1 MYINTAGTEYGT
13 ETRLVRRGARTRHE
27 GRQRMACSGSV
38 DRRHGKGY
46 SIALLPL
53 PSTTPICSGPA
64 LLCPPSVPLLPR
76 NEAAVATHR
85 CGRRLLRNHPL
96 GIDFEALFFFFLLME
111 FGILEGVRCKLLSFR
126 DRFERDWRM

>member
-1 MYINTAGTEYGT
+1 MELKRGSSVVVRARGTKADRGWPVLDRWIAATAKDTQS
-13 ETRLVRRGARTRHE
+13 RCCLFPR
-27 GRQRMACSGSV
+27 
-38 DRRHGKGY
+38 
-46 SIALLPL
+46 PL
-53 PSTTPICSGPA
+53 PSVRGLRCSA
-64 LLCPPSVPLLPR
+64 PPSVPLLPR